1 MKTAIVIGST
11 GAVGKELVQ
20 LLLRNKN
27 YSSVVSLV
35 RRGTGISHPKLQEH
49 IVDFN
54 QPLQWRNE
62 VKGDVLF
69 SAMGTTLKQ
78 AKSKDN
84 QHQVDFTY
92 QYETA
97 KIASEQKVPT
107 YVLVSAAGAN
117 SNAVNFYSNMKGELE
132 DAIKL
137 LPFNSIQ
144 ILRPGQIDGIHPD
157 KRKMEKLGL
166 QVMYAINKIGLFRKF
181 RPIKGVEV
189 AEAMICAAEKSNSAT
204 YSLDE
209 LFLLKSSGQ

>member
-144 ILRPGQIDGIHPD
+144 ILRPGQIDGIHLD

-181 RPIKGVEV
+181 RPIKGIEV
-189 AEAMICAAEKSNSAT
+189 AEAMICAAEKSNSAN

>member
-27 YSSVVSLV
+27 YSSVVSFV
-35 RRGTGISHPKLQEH
+35 RRSTGISHPKLQEH

-54 QPLQWRNE
+54 QLQQWRNA

-69 SAMGTTLKQ
+69 SAMGTTLKL

-84 QHQVDFTY
+84 QHLVDFTY

-117 SNAVNFYSNMKGELE
+117 SNAVNFYTNMKGELE

-157 KRKMEKLGL
+157 KRMMEKLGL
-166 QVMYAINKIGLFRKF
+166 QLMYAINKIGILRKF
-181 RPIKGVEV
+181 RPIKGIEV
-189 AEAMICAAEKSNSAT
+189 AEAMICAAEKPNSAT

-209 LFLLKSSGQ
+209 LFLLKSSVQ